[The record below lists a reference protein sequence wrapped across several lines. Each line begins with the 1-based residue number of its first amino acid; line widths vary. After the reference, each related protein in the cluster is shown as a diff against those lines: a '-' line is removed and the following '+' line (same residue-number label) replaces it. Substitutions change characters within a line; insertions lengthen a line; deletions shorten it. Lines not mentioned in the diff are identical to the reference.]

1 LKGYA
6 CKEFE
11 ERLNGLFHTH
21 KPELR
26 LISLYLIGL
35 RYYYLT
41 SAALSQK
48 LSLLAF
54 QIELHPQH
62 NAQEYE
68 DLVQDEIHAET
79 PFF

>member
-1 LKGYA
+1 LIGYA
-6 CKEFE
+6 CAEFE
-11 ERLNGLFHTH
+11 ERLNDLFHTH

-26 LISLYLIGL
+26 LISLYLIDL
-35 RYYYLT
+35 RYYYPT
-41 SAALSQK
+41 SAALPQE

-62 NAQEYE
+62 NTQGYE